1 MDYTSAIYQKG
12 KKVKQYIGTKEVQAT
27 PMNRGDYN
35 ALRGWQVPGNE
46 NPADDGYL
54 VVYPNGEPNIKEF
67 NGYVSWSP
75 KKQFEEAYR
84 VSETFKDRLT
94 IEYAQLEER
103 LGKLRVF
110 IQSERFENLA
120 EEDRN
125 LLVEQ
130 EKAMDSYLAILN
142 TRIIMSMDDV
152 SQD

>member
-1 MDYTSAIYQKG
+1 MKRKSSAIYLKG
-12 KKVKQYIGTKEVQAT
+12 KKMKQYIGTKEVKAT

-35 ALRGWQVPGNE
+35 ALRGWQVPENE

-54 VVYPNGEPNIKEF
+54 VVYPNGEPNVKEF

-75 KKQFEEAYR
+75 KKQFEESYR

-110 IQSERFENLA
+110 IQSERFQNLA
-120 EEDRN
+120 EEDRS
-125 LLVEQ
+125 LLVDQ
-130 EKAMDSYLAILN
+130 EEAMDYYLCTLERRIAIL
-142 TRIIMSMDDV
+142 TDSMS
-152 SQD
+152 

>member
-1 MDYTSAIYQKG
+1 M
-12 KKVKQYIGTKEVQAT
+12 KQYIGTKEVQAT

-35 ALRGWQVPGNE
+35 ALRGWQVPENE

-54 VVYPNGEPNIKEF
+54 VVYPNGESNVDGF
-67 NGYVSWSP
+67 DGYVSWSP

-110 IQSERFENLA
+110 IQSERFQSLD
-120 EEDRN
+120 EEYRN
-125 LLVEQ
+125 LFVEQ
-130 EKAMDSYLAILN
+130 GKAMATYLSILN
-142 TRIIMSMDDV
+142 IRIIMSIDDV
-152 SQD
+152 AKD

>member
-1 MDYTSAIYQKG
+1 M
-12 KKVKQYIGTKEVQAT
+12 KQYIGTKEVQAT
-27 PMNRGDYN
+27 PMSRGDYN
-35 ALRGWQVPGNE
+35 ALRGWQVPENE

-54 VVYPNGEPNIKEF
+54 VVYPNGEPNVKEF

-75 KKQFEEAYR
+75 KKQFEEAYQ
-84 VSETFKDRLT
+84 VADTFKDRLT

-103 LGKLRVF
+103 LGKLRGF
-110 IQSERFENLA
+110 IQSEQFQSLA

-152 SQD
+152 SQG

>member
-1 MDYTSAIYQKG
+1 M
-12 KKVKQYIGTKEVQAT
+12 KQYIGTKEVQAT

-35 ALRGWQVPGNE
+35 ALRGWQVPENE

-103 LGKLRVF
+103 LGKLRGF
-110 IQSERFENLA
+110 IQSEQFQSLA
-120 EEDRN
+120 KEDRN

-130 EKAMDSYLAILN
+130 EKAMASYLTILN

-152 SQD
+152 SEK

>member
-1 MDYTSAIYQKG
+1 M
-12 KKVKQYIGTKEVQAT
+12 KQYIGTKEVKAT
-27 PMNRGDYN
+27 PMTRGAYN
-35 ALRGWQVPGNE
+35 DLRGWQVPENE

-75 KKQFEEAYR
+75 KKQFEEVYR

-130 EKAMDSYLAILN
+130 EKAMDSYLSILN
-142 TRIIMSMDDV
+142 TRIIMSV
-152 SQD
+152 YG

>member
-1 MDYTSAIYQKG
+1 M
-12 KKVKQYIGTKEVQAT
+12 KQYIGTKEVQAM

-35 ALRGWQVPGNE
+35 ALRGWQVPENE

-103 LGKLRVF
+103 LGKLRGF
-110 IQSERFENLA
+110 IQSEQFQSLA

-152 SQD
+152 SEK

>member
-1 MDYTSAIYQKG
+1 M
-12 KKVKQYIGTKEVQAT
+12 KQYIGTKEVKAT

-35 ALRGWQVPGNE
+35 ALRGWQVPENE

-54 VVYPNGEPNIKEF
+54 VVYPNGESNVDGF
-67 NGYVSWSP
+67 DGYVSWSP
-75 KKQFEEAYR
+75 KKQFDDVYYIA
-84 VSETFKDRLT
+84 ETFKDRLA
-94 IEYAQLEER
+94 IEYEQLEER
-103 LGKLRVF
+103 LGKLRGF
-110 IQSERFENLA
+110 IQSERFGNLV

-152 SQD
+152 SEK

>member
-1 MDYTSAIYQKG
+1 M
-12 KKVKQYIGTKEVQAT
+12 KKYIGTKEVKAT

-35 ALRGWQVPGNE
+35 ALRGWQVPENE

-54 VVYPNGEPNIKEF
+54 VVYPNGESNVDGF
-67 NGYVSWSP
+67 DGYVSWSP
-75 KKQFEEAYR
+75 KKQFDDVYYIA
-84 VSETFKDRLT
+84 ETFKDRLA
-94 IEYAQLEER
+94 IEYEQLEER

-110 IQSERFENLA
+110 IRSELFQSLA

-142 TRIIMSMDDV
+142 TRIIMLMDAV

>member
-1 MDYTSAIYQKG
+1 M
-12 KKVKQYIGTKEVQAT
+12 KQYIGTKKVQAT

-35 ALRGWQVPGNE
+35 ALRGWQVPENE

-54 VVYPNGEPNIKEF
+54 VVYPNGESNVDGF
-67 NGYVSWSP
+67 AGYVSWSP

-110 IQSERFENLA
+110 IQSERFQSLA

-125 LLVEQ
+125 LFVEQ
-130 EKAMDSYLAILN
+130 GKAMASYLSILN
-142 TRIIMSMDDV
+142 IRIIMSMDDV
-152 SQD
+152 AKD

>member
-1 MDYTSAIYQKG
+1 M
-12 KKVKQYIGTKEVQAT
+12 KQYIGTKEVQAT

-35 ALRGWQVPGNE
+35 ALRGWQVPENE

-54 VVYPNGEPNIKEF
+54 VVYPNSEPNIKEF

-103 LGKLRVF
+103 LGKLRGF
-110 IQSERFENLA
+110 IQSEQFQSLA

-130 EKAMDSYLAILN
+130 EKAMDSYLTILN

>member
-35 ALRGWQVPGNE
+35 ALRGWQVPENE

-94 IEYAQLEER
+94 IEYAQIEER

-110 IQSERFENLA
+110 IQSERFQNLA

-130 EKAMDSYLAILN
+130 GKTMASYLAILN
-142 TRIIMSMDDV
+142 TRIIMSMDDL
-152 SQD
+152 SEK

>member
-1 MDYTSAIYQKG
+1 M
-12 KKVKQYIGTKEVQAT
+12 KQYIGTKEVRAT

-35 ALRGWQVPGNE
+35 ALRGWQVPENE

-54 VVYPNGEPNIKEF
+54 VVYPNGEPNVKEF

-103 LGKLRVF
+103 HRKLRTF
-110 IQSERFENLA
+110 METTAFRDLPEESRTLLA
-120 EEDRN
+120 E
-125 LLVEQ
+125 Q
-130 EKAMDSYLAILN
+130 EVAMGNYSAILN

-152 SQD
+152 SEK

>member
-1 MDYTSAIYQKG
+1 M
-12 KKVKQYIGTKEVQAT
+12 KQYIGTKEVQAT

-35 ALRGWQVPGNE
+35 ALRGWQAPENE

-54 VVYPNGEPNIKEF
+54 VVYPNGEPNVKEF
-67 NGYVSWSP
+67 NGYVSWSL

-110 IQSERFENLA
+110 IQSERFQNLA

-130 EKAMDSYLAILN
+130 EKAMASYLTILN
-142 TRIIMSMDDV
+142 TRIIMLMDDV
-152 SQD
+152 SEK

>member
-1 MDYTSAIYQKG
+1 M
-12 KKVKQYIGTKEVQAT
+12 KQYIGTKEVQAT

-35 ALRGWQVPGNE
+35 ALRGWQMPENE

-103 LGKLRVF
+103 LEKLRVF
-110 IQSERFENLA
+110 IQSERFQILA

-142 TRIIMSMDDV
+142 MRIIMSMDDL
-152 SQD
+152 SEK

>member
-1 MDYTSAIYQKG
+1 M
-12 KKVKQYIGTKEVQAT
+12 KQYIGTKEVQAT

-35 ALRGWQVPGNE
+35 ALRGWQVPENE

-75 KKQFEEAYR
+75 KKQFEEAYQ
-84 VSETFKDRLT
+84 VADTFKDRLI

-110 IQSERFENLA
+110 IQSERFQSLA

-142 TRIIMSMDDV
+142 TRIIMLMDAV

>member
-1 MDYTSAIYQKG
+1 M
-12 KKVKQYIGTKEVQAT
+12 KQYIGTKEVQAT

-35 ALRGWQVPGNE
+35 ALRGRQVPENE

-54 VVYPNGEPNIKEF
+54 VVYPNGESNVDGF
-67 NGYVSWSP
+67 DGYVSWSP
-75 KKQFEEAYR
+75 KKQFEEAYQ
-84 VSETFKDRLT
+84 VADTFKDRLT

-103 LGKLRVF
+103 LEKLRVF
-110 IQSERFENLA
+110 IQSERFQILA

-152 SQD
+152 SEK

>member
-1 MDYTSAIYQKG
+1 M
-12 KKVKQYIGTKEVQAT
+12 KKYIGTKEVQAT

-35 ALRGWQVPGNE
+35 ALRGWQVPENE
-46 NPADDGYL
+46 NPDDDGYL
-54 VVYPNGEPNIKEF
+54 VVYPNGEPNVKEF

-84 VSETFKDRLT
+84 VSETFKDRMT

-110 IQSERFENLA
+110 IQSERFQNLA

-125 LLVEQ
+125 LLVDQ
-130 EKAMDSYLAILN
+130 EEAMNYYLCTLERRIAIL
-142 TRIIMSMDDV
+142 TDSMS
-152 SQD
+152 

>member
-1 MDYTSAIYQKG
+1 MR
-12 KKVKQYIGTKEVQAT
+12 QYIGTKEVKAT

-35 ALRGWQVPGNE
+35 AFRGWQVPENE

-54 VVYPNGEPNIKEF
+54 VVYPKGESNVDGF
-67 NGYVSWSP
+67 NGYVSWSS

-84 VSETFKDRLT
+84 VSETFKDRLK

-103 LGKLRVF
+103 LGKLRGF
-110 IQSERFENLA
+110 IQSEQFQSLA

-130 EKAMDSYLAILN
+130 EKVMDSYLAILN
-142 TRIIMSMDDV
+142 TRIIMSV
-152 SQD
+152 YG

>member
-1 MDYTSAIYQKG
+1 M
-12 KKVKQYIGTKEVQAT
+12 KQYIGTKEVQAT

-35 ALRGWQVPGNE
+35 ALRGWQVPENE

-103 LGKLRVF
+103 LGKLRGF
-110 IQSERFENLA
+110 IQSEQFQSLA

-130 EKAMDSYLAILN
+130 EKAMASYLTILN
-142 TRIIMSMDDV
+142 TRIIMLMDDV
-152 SQD
+152 SQG

>member
-1 MDYTSAIYQKG
+1 M
-12 KKVKQYIGTKEVQAT
+12 KQYIGTKEVKAT

-35 ALRGWQVPGNE
+35 ALRGWQVPENE

-54 VVYPNGEPNIKEF
+54 VVYPNGEPNVKEF

-75 KKQFEEAYR
+75 KKQFEESYR

-110 IQSERFENLA
+110 IQSERFQNLA
-120 EEDRN
+120 EEDRS
-125 LLVEQ
+125 LLVDQ
-130 EKAMDSYLAILN
+130 EEAMDYYLCTLERRIAIL
-142 TRIIMSMDDV
+142 TDSMS
-152 SQD
+152 

>member
-1 MDYTSAIYQKG
+1 M
-12 KKVKQYIGTKEVQAT
+12 KQYIGTKEVQAT

-35 ALRGWQVPGNE
+35 ALRGWQVPENE

-84 VSETFKDRLT
+84 VSETFKDCLT

-110 IQSERFENLA
+110 IQSERFQNLA

-130 EKAMDSYLAILN
+130 EKAMASYLTILN

-152 SQD
+152 SEK